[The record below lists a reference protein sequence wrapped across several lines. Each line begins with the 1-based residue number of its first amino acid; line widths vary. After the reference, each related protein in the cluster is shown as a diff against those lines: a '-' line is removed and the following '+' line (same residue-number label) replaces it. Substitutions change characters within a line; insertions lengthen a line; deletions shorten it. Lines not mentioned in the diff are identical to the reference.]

1 MARTHVADNASQHRT
16 IITSSAHAPMAVT
29 HKMAPKINAGRLYS
43 DIVTGR
49 SAANQVFRTF
59 ELCEIIVQEFAPFD
73 LIRISGLNHVTRAV
87 IADSTR
93 MQENLFLKALPDNE
107 CKLWRLN
114 RWGDLIAGDKANQVL
129 EGTDADNN
137 DPSTMT
143 ESTRLQVTF
152 EITHAFSPHIVNDLV
167 LHHLPSWKYGPI
179 VAQAYE
185 FVHDVHGRSKSITV
199 AYWLLNRTLSPH
211 ASCRAMYLSQPPVN
225 RIFVT
230 VYRRCSE
237 YTHAA
242 ECCAWPGDHKSFVAK
257 FTVSSSTGLT
267 FGEVIDR
274 VRYEQHQDPDYHLEF
289 SNVYFSFEDGM
300 PVKDA
305 HLKARVEEVGL
316 VDNRPGRI
324 DKHNQRQDEL

>member
-1 MARTHVADNASQHRT
+1 MSTLVGLEHKTIFCAHLVHKASRHRT
-16 IITSSAHAPMAVT
+16 SITPSTAAHAPMAVT
-29 HKMAPKINAGRLYS
+29 NKMAPKLNAGRLYS

-49 SAANQVFRTF
+49 SAATQVFGTF
-59 ELCEIIVQEFAPFD
+59 ELCEIIIQELAPFD

-87 IADSTR
+87 IADSTK
-93 MQENLFLKALPDNE
+93 MQETLFLKSIPDNE
-107 CKLWRLN
+107 CKLWALN

-129 EGTDADNN
+129 EATDADNK
-137 DPSTMT
+137 DPTTMS

-152 EITHAFSPHIVNDLV
+152 EITHAFSPHIVNNLV
-167 LHHLPSWKYGPI
+167 LHHLPSWQYGPI

-230 VYRRCSE
+230 VYRRCNE

-242 ECCAWPGDHKSFVAK
+242 GGHKNFVAK
-257 FTVSSSTGLT
+257 FTISNSTGLT

-274 VRYEQHQDPDYHLEF
+274 VRYEQQQNPDYHPD
-289 SNVYFSFEDGM
+289 SSGVYFSFEDGM

-305 HLKARVEEVGL
+305 YAKARVQEVGL
-316 VDNRPGRI
+316 VDGR
-324 DKHNQRQDEL
+324 DPW